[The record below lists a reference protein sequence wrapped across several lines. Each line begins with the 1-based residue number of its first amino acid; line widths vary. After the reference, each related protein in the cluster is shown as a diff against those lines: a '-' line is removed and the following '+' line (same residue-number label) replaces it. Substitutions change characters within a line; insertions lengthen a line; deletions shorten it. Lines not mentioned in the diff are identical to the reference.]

1 MRIAGGKAQI
11 VVDAP
16 VDRVFSYVGDL
27 SRLKKWHN
35 MAPLRLKKKTLQKLQ
50 EHNIGYGASMTAV
63 AAVGVTE
70 YVPNE
75 RLVWEIEEHGPGSRG
90 ARHRW
95 SIEVEPANGGTR
107 ITMDWQRTG
116 FSLLEKLLILPLILL
131 LFPLF
136 LLTRLLSNFTVRSTL
151 RLLRGEGREGRR
163 KRGGSDVPGQTPDR
177 FPQASQAFAFFH
189 WAGG

>member
-75 RLVWEIEEHGPGSRG
+75 RLVWEIEEQVPGSRG

-107 ITMDWQRTG
+107 ITMDWQ
-116 FSLLEKLLILPLILL
+116 
-131 LFPLF
+131 
-136 LLTRLLSNFTVRSTL
+136 
-151 RLLRGEGREGRR
+151 
-163 KRGGSDVPGQTPDR
+163 
-177 FPQASQAFAFFH
+177 
-189 WAGG
+189 